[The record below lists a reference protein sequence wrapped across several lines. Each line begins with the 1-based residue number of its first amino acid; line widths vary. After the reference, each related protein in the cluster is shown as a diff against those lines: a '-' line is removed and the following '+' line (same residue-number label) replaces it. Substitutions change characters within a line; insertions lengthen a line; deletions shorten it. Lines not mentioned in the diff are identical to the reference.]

1 MSFTVHPEHR
11 AGTLPAAA
19 FRTPQNHQGRERDP
33 EMTLSFKDIAKL
45 YRALPEIDKAPSD
58 PEHPHLKHVGDVVY
72 DAEVFTDKEYWD
84 DVYDQIYDNQ
94 T

>member
-19 FRTPQNHQGRERDP
+19 FRTPQNHQGREREP
-33 EMTLSFKDIAKL
+33 GMTLSLEDISKL
-45 YRALPEIDKAPSD
+45 YKDLPWAHFCPFHSPPDLRQI
-58 PEHPHLKHVGDVVY
+58 GDVVY
-72 DAEVFTDKEYWD
+72 DAKVFTDKEYWD